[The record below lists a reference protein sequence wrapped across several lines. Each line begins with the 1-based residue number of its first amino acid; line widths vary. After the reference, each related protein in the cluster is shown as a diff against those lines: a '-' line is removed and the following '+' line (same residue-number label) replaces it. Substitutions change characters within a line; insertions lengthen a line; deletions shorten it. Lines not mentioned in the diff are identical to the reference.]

1 MTESGTTRARQRVV
15 LTVAYDGAPYSGFV
29 KQDNGPSVAAEL
41 ERAIAVIDAAASP
54 VTASSRT
61 DAGVHARGQVVSF
74 TTEKSLTSRSW
85 VLALS
90 GYLPASVSVV
100 HAAFAPLEFDPRVD
114 PVEKRYRYRVLRSH
128 TGDPLLVDRAMR
140 VHNPLDLS
148 LMQAEAKL
156 LEGEHDFAAFRSAV
170 DLRTNTIRNLRQ
182 VSVSEAVEDPRIL
195 DIVVVG
201 DRFMHNMVRIIA
213 GTLIDVGRGRLP
225 PRQVTRAF
233 EEKDR
238 ALLGV
243 TAPAAGL
250 YLEQIT
256 LRTPLSDVWPPV
268 SGADR

>member
-1 MTESGTTRARQRVV
+1 MLV
-15 LTVAYDGAPYSGFV
+15 VAYDGAPYSGFV
-29 KQDNGPSVAAEL
+29 KQNNGPSVAAEL
-41 ERAIAVIDAAASP
+41 ERAIAIIDPAASA

-74 TTEKSLTSRSW
+74 TTEKLLTSRSW

-90 GYLPASVSVV
+90 GYLPPSVSVV
-100 HAAFAPLEFDPRVD
+100 RAALAPLEFDPRVD
-114 PVEKRYRYRVLRSH
+114 PILKRYRYRVLRSH
-128 TGDPLLVDRAMR
+128 TGDPLLALRAMR

-148 LMQAEAKL
+148 LMRAEAHL

-170 DLRTNTIRNLRQ
+170 DLRTNTIRTLHQ
-182 VSVSEAVEDPRIL
+182 VTVNEAVEDPRIV

-213 GTLIDVGRGRLP
+213 GTLVDVGRGRLAP
-225 PRQVTRAF
+225 GRVTDAF
-233 EEKDR
+233 LHKDR

-256 LRTPLSDVWPPV
+256 LRTQLIDVWPPV
-268 SGADR
+268 SEADR